1 MKDAIKLAPSDL
13 TFLYNDC
20 KRCFYLKVMRNIR
33 RPSTP
38 MAAIF
43 GTIDRAMTEYY
54 HGRSS
59 SEISADLSAGT
70 IDTRSITVRSCE
82 WLLEGRRRPFFIT
95 GRTDCLISF
104 DDGTFCIPDFKTSR
118 PKQSNVEFYGR
129 QLRAYGFALE
139 NPAPGAVSIEPI
151 ERLGLIVF
159 EPKTYGVIIEGLPA
173 NGYAL
178 EGGTTWMEIPRDR
191 DGFMDFMQ
199 EVMGILEA
207 EKIPA
212 ADNRC
217 EYCRMRKSSDVDA
230 IGRMAS

>member
-20 KRCFYLKVMRNIR
+20 KRCFYLKVMKNIR

-43 GTIDRAMTEYY
+43 GSIDRAMTQYY
-54 HGRSS
+54 HGKPSGEVS
-59 SEISADLSAGT
+59 PELDGGI
-70 IDTRSITVRSCE
+70 IDTQSLTVRSCE
-82 WLLEGRRRPFFIT
+82 WLLEGRHRPFFIT

-104 DDGTFCIPDFKTSR
+104 DDGTFCIPDFKTSV

-159 EPKTYGVIIEGLPA
+159 EPKMYRALLPDLPEG
-173 NGYAL
+173 YTL
-178 EGGTTWMEIPRDR
+178 EGDTTWMEIPRDR